1 VTPRQ
6 RRHQREEYRRLQ
18 EDLDA
23 FLNVPQGVQLSS
35 KWFATVRWLENRI
48 SELSKALYQPKR
60 A

>member
-1 VTPRQ
+1 MTERERLHLV
-6 RRHQREEYRRLQ
+6 EEYWRVQ

-23 FLNVPQGVQLSS
+23 FLNVPQGVQLSP
-35 KWFATVRWLENRI
+35 KWFATVCWLENRI